1 MKKGTFYGVGVG
13 PGDPELLTLK
23 AIRAMEHC
31 PVIAAPET
39 RGEKTL
45 ALDIARGAVDLSQKT
60 ILTLEFLMTRDK
72 QKLEESHRAQARAVM
87 EYLDQG
93 QDVAMLNLGDVSIYS
108 TFSYLLEIIKEAGYE
123 TEVIPGV
130 PSFCAVAA
138 ALGRSLTEPE
148 APLHVY
154 PAGKT
159 DLDAALAQPGTKVLM
174 KSGSTMAATAQA
186 LERQGLAGKSAM
198 VADCGLPTEQVFQ
211 TMENLPEKISY
222 FATVIVPEK

>member
-45 ALDIARGAVDLSQKT
+45 ALDIARGAVDLSGNT
-60 ILTLEFLMTRDK
+60 ILTLEF
-72 QKLEESHRAQARAVM
+72 HRTQARAVM

-138 ALGRSLTEPE
+138 LLQQSLTVMRQ
-148 APLHVY
+148 PLHII
-154 PAGKT
+154 PGGHGN
-159 DLDAALAQPGTKVLM
+159 LEEHLSLPGTKVLM
-174 KSGSTMAATAQA
+174 KSGKSLPEVRET
-186 LERQGLAGKSAM
+186 LDKLGLSHKASL
-198 VADCGLPTEQVFQ
+198 VQNCGLPDEKVCRDLA
-211 TMENLPEKISY
+211 EGIPEAGY
-222 FATVIVPEK
+222 FTTIVIKE

>member
-108 TFSYLLEIIKEAGYE
+108 TFSYLLEIIKEAAGGAGD
-123 TEVIPGV
+123 PGQ
-130 PSFCAVAA
+130 
-138 ALGRSLTEPE
+138 
-148 APLHVY
+148 
-154 PAGKT
+154 AG
-159 DLDAALAQPGTKVLM
+159 AFP
-174 KSGSTMAATAQA
+174 
-186 LERQGLAGKSAM
+186 QGLPGAELRPSR
-198 VADCGLPTEQVFQ
+198 
-211 TMENLPEKISY
+211 
-222 FATVIVPEK
+222 